1 MITNCDSQ
9 SSYLNNNKNDDV
21 AREGKFSKL
30 GLSNYSGWLV
40 NEVLVTTMIIIVITI
55 ITAIVIATIIII
67 ITIIIF
73 SEQVVNLC
81 KANNWIKPTVYQ
93 VLKMKMMIMIARI
106 AKTWNTQY
114 KPSKVYL
121 IGCQTDYCCN
131 TATLGLRSAFE
142 GHDRC

>member
-9 SSYLNNNKNDDV
+9 SSYLNNNKNYDV

-40 NEVLVTTMIIIVITI
+40 NEVLVTTTYTTIITTIIIIITTFIIVTTMIIIVITI

-67 ITIIIF
+67 ITMIIF

-93 VLKMKMMIMIARI
+93 VLKMKMMIMIASI

-114 KPSKVYL
+114 KPSKCIRL
-121 IGCQTDYCCN
+121 PD
-131 TATLGLRSAFE
+131 
-142 GHDRC
+142 

>member
-1 MITNCDSQ
+1 MTTNCDSQ
-9 SSYLNNNKNDDV
+9 SSYLNNNKNYDV

-40 NEVLVTTMIIIVITI
+40 NEVLVTTMIIIVITT
-55 ITAIVIATIIII
+55 ITAIVIATIIIII

-114 KPSKVYL
+114 KPSKCIRL
-121 IGCQTDYCCN
+121 PD
-131 TATLGLRSAFE
+131 
-142 GHDRC
+142 

>member
-40 NEVLVTTMIIIVITI
+40 NEVLVTTMIIIVITT
-55 ITAIVIATIIII
+55 ITVIVIATIIII

-114 KPSKVYL
+114 KPSKCIRL
-121 IGCQTDYCCN
+121 PDCCN
-131 TATLGLRSAFE
+131 TATLGLRSAFD
-142 GHDRC
+142 GHDRY

>member
-9 SSYLNNNKNDDV
+9 SSYLNNNKNYDV

-67 ITIIIF
+67 ITMIIF

-93 VLKMKMMIMIARI
+93 VLKMKMMIMIASI

-114 KPSKVYL
+114 KPSKCIRL
-121 IGCQTDYCCN
+121 PD
-131 TATLGLRSAFE
+131 
-142 GHDRC
+142 

>member
-40 NEVLVTTMIIIVITI
+40 NEVLVTTMIIIVITT
-55 ITAIVIATIIII
+55 ITAIVIATIIIII

-114 KPSKVYL
+114 KPSKCIRL
-121 IGCQTDYCCN
+121 PD
-131 TATLGLRSAFE
+131 
-142 GHDRC
+142 

>member
-40 NEVLVTTMIIIVITI
+40 NEVLVTTMISIVITT
-55 ITAIVIATIIII
+55 ITAIVIATTIIII

-93 VLKMKMMIMIARI
+93 VLKMKMMIMIASI

-114 KPSKVYL
+114 KPSKCIRL
-121 IGCQTDYCCN
+121 PD
-131 TATLGLRSAFE
+131 
-142 GHDRC
+142 

>member
-1 MITNCDSQ
+1 MTELWLRPVPGPWRITIVITNI
-9 SSYLNNNKNDDV
+9 V
-21 AREGKFSKL
+21 I
-30 GLSNYSGWLV
+30 LV
-40 NEVLVTTMIIIVITI
+40 ITIIIILVITTIIIIVITI
-55 ITAIVIATIIII
+55 ITAIVIATIIIII

-114 KPSKVYL
+114 KPSKCIRL
-121 IGCQTDYCCN
+121 PD
-131 TATLGLRSAFE
+131 
-142 GHDRC
+142 

>member
-1 MITNCDSQ
+1 MIINCDSQ

-40 NEVLVTTMIIIVITI
+40 NEVLVTTMISIVITT
-55 ITAIVIATIIII
+55 ITAIVIATTIIII

-114 KPSKVYL
+114 KPSKCIRL
-121 IGCQTDYCCN
+121 PD
-131 TATLGLRSAFE
+131 
-142 GHDRC
+142 

>member
-40 NEVLVTTMIIIVITI
+40 NEVLVTTMIIIVITT
-55 ITAIVIATIIII
+55 ITVIVIATTIIII

-114 KPSKVYL
+114 KPSKCIRL
-121 IGCQTDYCCN
+121 PD
-131 TATLGLRSAFE
+131 
-142 GHDRC
+142 

>member
-114 KPSKVYL
+114 KSSKCIRL
-121 IGCQTDYCCN
+121 PD
-131 TATLGLRSAFE
+131 
-142 GHDRC
+142 

>member
-9 SSYLNNNKNDDV
+9 SSYLNNNKNYDV

-40 NEVLVTTMIIIVITI
+40 NEVLVTTMIIIVITT
-55 ITAIVIATIIII
+55 ITAIVIATIIIII

-114 KPSKVYL
+114 KPSKCIRL
-121 IGCQTDYCCN
+121 PD
-131 TATLGLRSAFE
+131 
-142 GHDRC
+142 